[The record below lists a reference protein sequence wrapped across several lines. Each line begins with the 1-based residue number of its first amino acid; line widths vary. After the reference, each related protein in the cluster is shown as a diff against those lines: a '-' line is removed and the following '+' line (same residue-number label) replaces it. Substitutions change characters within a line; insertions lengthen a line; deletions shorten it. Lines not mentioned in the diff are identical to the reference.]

1 MIALFNK
8 AQDQEA
14 KIKAT
19 PDNAALYLSLGLT
32 WKSLGDLSGTEAF
45 YKNSLASYEEGIKR
59 FGSKNIL
66 FYLNAG
72 TVAELLSDYGTS
84 ERYYKKAIEIS
95 PGDDNGY
102 AYLATLYD
110 YKLHKSKEEV
120 VAVYNQGIQK
130 LVNPISMIAAR
141 GSFLRRIGDY
151 RGALPD
157 YEILVKNFPD
167 RQGYK
172 DIVLELKAKID
183 AGQ

>member
-1 MIALFNK
+1 MSTRNKIFIGIGAGVIIGLGIFFSWYFGYIGSGNRYLYRTIRKNPDLIALFNK

-72 TVAELLSDYGTS
+72 
-84 ERYYKKAIEIS
+84 
-95 PGDDNGY
+95 
-102 AYLATLYD
+102 
-110 YKLHKSKEEV
+110 
-120 VAVYNQGIQK
+120 
-130 LVNPISMIAAR
+130 
-141 GSFLRRIGDY
+141 
-151 RGALPD
+151 
-157 YEILVKNFPD
+157 
-167 RQGYK
+167 
-172 DIVLELKAKID
+172 
-183 AGQ
+183 